1 MQIFIR
7 IVVILFVI
15 PLAALIAGLPI
26 LYLVLPSLGVEPSKH
41 IMYLRI
47 IMPALVVGAIW
58 LYVRSW
64 KKTAVRSADA
74 DASQPSTSLR
84 SGFVWALA
92 IVIGGPFL
100 YAMVQSSSK
109 DAERKRQPGYAEFQD
124 ADILLTGS
132 SKGIAH
138 GNTADAQK
146 LANEFSLR
154 LKEARKMGI
163 ESRKSSS
170 IVSLTGGEFPTYCLL
185 TRESCVF
192 MVHVPDLRNFSPEA
206 KDFIAEAAWI
216 TAMAVIEPFKA
227 NLRDV
232 AVGLR
237 GALFYDRVVT
247 GRLDATGNLAS
258 VRPGQVNGDTEG
270 QTFLQS
276 RFVPRSSAESK

>member
-1 MQIFIR
+1 M
-7 IVVILFVI
+7 
-15 PLAALIAGLPI
+15 
-26 LYLVLPSLGVEPSKH
+26 
-41 IMYLRI
+41 
-47 IMPALVVGAIW
+47 
-58 LYVRSW
+58 
-64 KKTAVRSADA
+64 
-74 DASQPSTSLR
+74 
-84 SGFVWALA
+84 
-92 IVIGGPFL
+92 
-100 YAMVQSSSK
+100 
-109 DAERKRQPGYAEFQD
+109 
-124 ADILLTGS
+124 GS

-138 GNTADAQK
+138 GNMADAQK

-170 IVSLTGGEFPTYCLL
+170 IASLTGGEFPTYCLL
-185 TRESCVF
+185 TRKSCVF

-216 TAMAVIEPFKA
+216 TAMTVIEPFKA

-258 VRPGQVNGDTEG
+258 VRPGQVNGDTEC